1 MTGHMDYKKIER
13 HATHFKQGG
22 TFEYI
27 DNNNWQYRRKY
38 PISF

>member
-1 MTGHMDYKKIER
+1 MTGSMDYKKIER

-38 PISF
+38 SYL